1 MALIRL
7 MSTDKL
13 HLQDEAWAIYEND
26 VFHVIIEDLPYQ
38 DGNDNDSPLARV
50 RFFNNPGLHDLPK
63 TNIFLLKEDA
73 ELALRCREQQSLQA
87 YLDKIQTPQ
96 DLLTFPLSHTLT
108 GPNIDYPAR
117 IAYETKMR
125 RHLSGEDL

>member
-38 DGNDNDSPLARV
+38 DGNDNGSPLARI
-50 RFFNNPGLHDLPK
+50 RFFNNSGLHDLPK

-73 ELALRCREQQSLQA
+73 A
-87 YLDKIQTPQ
+87 
-96 DLLTFPLSHTLT
+96 
-108 GPNIDYPAR
+108 NIDYPAR

>member
-13 HLQDEAWAIYEND
+13 HLQDEAWAIYENE

-38 DGNDNDSPLARV
+38 DENNNGSPFARI
-50 RFFNNPGLHDLPK
+50 RFFNNNGLHDIPK
-63 TNIFLLKEDA
+63 KDIFLQKEDA

-87 YLDKIQTPQ
+87 YLDEIQTPQ
-96 DLLTFPLSHTLT
+96 DLLAFPLSHTLT

-125 RHLSGEDL
+125 RHLSGADL